1 MALRIK
7 MKHVKLIPMEWAV
20 LVYTLFTTLLI
31 GLLYTRLNT
40 PADMLAARA
49 GIVAGTALFI
59 GLHSLCPC
67 RLTLFLR
74 VAFQLGLLA
83 YWYPDTYEF
92 NRLFPNLDHLFA
104 TLEQQIFGCQ
114 PAVEFSRLLSG
125 TFWSEAFNL
134 GYWAYYPMIGAV
146 VLYNFLCKPARF
158 NQTAFILIASFFL
171 YYTIYIFL
179 PVAGPQYYYPA
190 IGYPQT
196 DMNEI
201 IHQGFP
207 AIGDYFN
214 HHAELL
220 PSPGDSDGFFFR
232 RVAEAQAAGE
242 RPTAAFPSSHVGIST
257 ILLFLSWRSSRR
269 LFAVLSVFYLLL
281 CCATVY
287 IQAHYLIDAFA
298 GMLSGVVLF
307 LFTRRL
313 SEVLWDKEPGACK

>member
-1 MALRIK
+1 
-7 MKHVKLIPMEWAV
+7 MKHVKLIPVEWAA

-31 GLLYTRLNT
+31 GLLYPQLNA

-49 GIVAGTALFI
+49 GIVAGTALLI
-59 GLHSLCPC
+59 GLYSLRPC

-104 TLEQQIFGCQ
+104 TLEQQLFGCQ

-146 VLYNFLCKPARF
+146 VLYDFLCKPARF
-158 NQTAFILIASFFL
+158 GQTAFILIASFFL

-196 DMNEI
+196 DMDEI
-201 IHQGFP
+201 IRQGFP

-214 HHAELL
+214 HHTELL
-220 PSPGDSDGFFFR
+220 PSPGDSNGFFFR

-242 RPTAAFPSSHVGIST
+242 RPTAAFPSSHVGVST
-257 ILLFLSWRSSRR
+257 ILLFLSWRSSRK
-269 LFAVLSVFYLLL
+269 LFAVLSVLYLLL

-298 GMLSGVVLF
+298 GMLSGVALF
-307 LFTRRL
+307 LFTRWL
-313 SEVLWDKEPGACK
+313 SEILWKREAGACK